1 MKKSDYTNYFQ
12 RAVARLVEP
21 RKIGPAERKQQYLL
35 SVLFVG
41 LQTAAII
48 ALLDCGVDF
57 LAKAETH
64 YRSTFML
71 MLLFNVVV
79 AGLTYA
85 SRQGH
90 YKLADSIFI
99 VVLILVAARLTVQS
113 GFMLPQVQLLYAL
126 IIIVVGL
133 LISARVGFIVIGIVM
148 TLIVAV
154 GYLEVYALLNSD
166 TQWLAQTFSYGQP
179 TGYVIVLMVIGL
191 VSWLSGSEIDRSWRR
206 ARRSEKVL
214 TNERASLEAT
224 VSERTRQLKEA
235 QFLRSMELQRFAEFG
250 RLNANLIHDLANP
263 LTAAS
268 INLAMLDPT
277 HDAELLLRVRQN
289 LKHVKRYVDAAR
301 LQVRGQSVIHPF
313 SVRGELGRAVLS
325 LQPRAEQAGVKLRLQ
340 PGQNFK
346 LTGDAIKFNQLMAN
360 LIANGID
367 AYSGAEAS
375 AGVGEKQV
383 EIAVA
388 QTEAG
393 LRCSVIDHGVG
404 ILPGA
409 IAKIFDPFYSTK
421 SEFLQSMGIGLAMVK
436 QFVEHDFMGTIT
448 VKSSP
453 TTGTCFSVELSSAEP
468 HDVDLTAVSQLLTPD
483 QQNPVYHEKLVV

>member
-1 MKKSDYTNYFQ
+1 MKKSNYTNYFQ
-12 RAVARLVEP
+12 RAVARLVET

-57 LAKAETH
+57 LAKAESH
-64 YRSTFML
+64 YRSTFIL
-71 MLLFNVVV
+71 TLLFNIVV

-85 SRQGH
+85 SRRGH

-99 VVLILVAARLTVQS
+99 VLLIIVAVRLTVQS
-113 GFMLPQVQLLYAL
+113 GFMLPQVQILYAL

-133 LISARVGFIVIGIVM
+133 LISARIGFIVVGIVM
-148 TLIVAV
+148 TLIIAV
-154 GYLEVYALLNSD
+154 GYLEVYALLNSE

-179 TGYVIVLMVIGL
+179 TGYVIVLVIIGL
-191 VSWLSGSEIDRSWRR
+191 VSWFSGSEIDRSWRR

-224 VSERTRQLKEA
+224 VSERTRQLKDA

-250 RLNANLIHDLANP
+250 RLNANLIHDLASP

-268 INLAMLDPT
+268 INLAMLDYT
-277 HDAELLLRVRQN
+277 HDTELLLRVRQN

-301 LQVRGQSVIHPF
+301 LQVRGQSVISTF
-313 SVRGELGRAVLS
+313 SVRGELGRVLLS
-325 LQPRAEQAGVKLRLQ
+325 LQPRAERAGVKLRIQ

-367 AYSGAEAS
+367 AYSGAATA
-375 AGVGEKQV
+375 AGSKHV
-383 EIAVA
+383 EIVA
-388 QTEAG
+388 TQTEAG
-393 LRCSVIDHGVG
+393 LQCSVTDHGVG
-404 ILPGA
+404 ITPSS
-409 IAKIFDPFYSTK
+409 IAKIFDPFYTTK

-436 QFVEHDFMGTIT
+436 QFVEHDFMGNIA

-453 TTGTCFSVELSSAEP
+453 TAGTCFLVKLTNVDP
-468 HDVDLTAVSQLLTPD
+468 HCVGRTAVNRQLAPD
-483 QQNPVYHEKLVV
+483 QQNPGYPEKLVV